1 MRKKQ
6 GKGYRMDNGASS
18 YRRFLDGDDE
28 GLTLII
34 KDYKDGLILYLN
46 SYVNNIYIA
55 EEVMEETFFKLA
67 VKKPKF
73 NEKSSFKTWLY
84 TIGRNAAIDYIRH
97 NSKISLSSIDNAEN
111 YSKDETDLEAMYI
124 RNERKITVHRVMSC
138 LKPEYQMVLWLSFFE
153 EFSNEEAAQ
162 IMGKSKRQI
171 ENLSYRAKQ
180 SLKQLLDKEKFQ
192 YEKL

>member
-1 MRKKQ
+1 
-6 GKGYRMDNGASS
+6 MDNDASS

-46 SYVNNIYIA
+46 GYVNNIYVA
-55 EEVMEETFFKLA
+55 EEIMEETFFKLA

-84 TIGRNAAIDYIRH
+84 TIGRNVAIDYTRR
-97 NSKISLSSIDNAEN
+97 NSKFSMSSIEDMEN
-111 YSKDETDLEAMYI
+111 FLKDETDLESIYI
-124 RNERKITVHRVMSC
+124 KNERKIIVHKAMSS
-138 LKPEYQMVLWLSFFE
+138 LKPEYRQVLWLCFFE
-153 EFSNEEAAQ
+153 EFTNEEIAQ
-162 IMGKSKRQI
+162 IMGKTKRQI
-171 ENLSYRAKQ
+171 ENLVYRSKQ
-180 SLKQLLDKEKFQ
+180 SLKSLLDKEGFH

>member
-1 MRKKQ
+1 
-6 GKGYRMDNGASS
+6 MDNGASS

-124 RNERKITVHRVMSC
+124 RNERKITVYRVMSC
-138 LKPEYQMVLWLSFFE
+138 LKPEYQMILWLSFFE

-171 ENLSYRAKQ
+171 ENLLYRAKQ

>member
-1 MRKKQ
+1 
-6 GKGYRMDNGASS
+6 MDNGASS
-18 YRRFLDGDDE
+18 YRRFLNGDDE

-46 SYVNNIYIA
+46 GYVNNIYVA
-55 EEVMEETFFKLA
+55 EEIMEETFFKLA

-84 TIGRNAAIDYIRH
+84 TIGRNVAIDYIRH
-97 NSKISLSSIDNAEN
+97 NSKILTSSIEDVEN
-111 YSKDETDLEAMYI
+111 YLKDETNLENLYIKSEGKIIVHKAM
-124 RNERKITVHRVMSC
+124 SD
-138 LKPEYQMVLWLSFFE
+138 LKPEYYQVLWLCFFE
-153 EFSNEEAAQ
+153 ELSNQEAAH

-171 ENLSYRAKQ
+171 ENLLFRAKQ
-180 SLKQLLDKEKFQ
+180 SLKLLLDKEGFQ